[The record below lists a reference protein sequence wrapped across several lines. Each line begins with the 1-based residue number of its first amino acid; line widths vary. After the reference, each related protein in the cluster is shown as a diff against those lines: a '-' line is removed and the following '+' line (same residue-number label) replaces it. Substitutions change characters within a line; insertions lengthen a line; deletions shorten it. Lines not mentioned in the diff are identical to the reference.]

1 MKRTLLGILALVGP
15 LGLAAQNPDLALTQ
29 AERDSILAHYDQI
42 FPIWG
47 RKAIERGFD
56 LPAPFG
62 LNVGVFSASQGVV
75 ISNLGL
81 GFNAPAAPATFIR
94 FEEAKATLT
103 NWNVRA
109 DLWVFPFLN
118 VYGIAGTG
126 PGHTTVHVVEPVE
139 FSTTADFQGENFGIG
154 LTGAFGFRRNF
165 VVLDWNHQWAS
176 SSLLSAPVPVN
187 VFSTRLGRGFRVGPR
202 AQRMR
207 GTFWVGTM
215 LQTMKNETLGSIQL
229 SEVVPPGLDSLFINY
244 QSSAWYQALPPAQQ
258 ALVDNFV
265 QRLQGGGLDT
275 TVVNYS
281 LNKKVADPWNLLV
294 GGTFD
299 YRRHWGLR
307 AEIGL
312 IGRTS
317 GFLMLNYRIKL

>member
-1 MKRTLLGILALVGP
+1 MKRTLMGILALVGP
-15 LGLAAQNPDLALTQ
+15 LHLAAQNPDLALTQ
-29 AERDSILAHYDQI
+29 AERDSILAHYHQI

-56 LPAPFG
+56 LPSPLGFNIGMFA
-62 LNVGVFSASQGVV
+62 ASQGIV
-75 ISNLGL
+75 ISNLGV
-81 GFNAPAAPATFIR
+81 GFNQPPQDASFIK
-94 FEEAKATLT
+94 FQEANAKLT

-187 VFSTRLGRGFRVGPR
+187 VFSTRVGRGFRLGTR
-202 AQRMR
+202 ARRMK
-207 GTFWVGTM
+207 GTLWVGTM
-215 LQTMKNETLGSIQL
+215 LQTMKNETNGSVKL
-229 SEVVPPGLDSLFINY
+229 SEVVPPGMDSLFNNY
-244 QSSAWYQALPPAQQ
+244 QSSAWYQGLTAPQK

-265 QRLQGGGLDT
+265 QRLQGGLDT
-275 TVVNYS
+275 TVVNYT
-281 LNKKVADPWNLLV
+281 LNKKVADPWNLLI
-294 GGTFD
+294 GGTVD

-317 GFLMLNYRIKL
+317 AFLMLNYRIAL

>member
-1 MKRTLLGILALVGP
+1 MTRTLMGILALLGP
-15 LGLAAQNPDLALTQ
+15 LQLAAQNPDLALPQ
-29 AERDSILAHYDQI
+29 AERDSILAHYHQI

-62 LNVGVFSASQGVV
+62 FNVGMFAASQGIV
-75 ISNLGL
+75 ISNLGV
-81 GFNAPAAPATFIR
+81 GFNQPAQPADFIKFR
-94 FEEAKATLT
+94 EANAKLT

-126 PGHTTVHVVEPVE
+126 PGHTTVHIIEPVA

-176 SSLLSAPVPVN
+176 SSLLAAPVPVN
-187 VFSTRLGRGFRVGPR
+187 VFSTRVGRGFRLGTR
-202 AQRMR
+202 ARRMK
-207 GTFWVGTM
+207 GTLWVGTM
-215 LQTMKNETLGSIQL
+215 LQTMKNETVGSIRL
-229 SEVVPPGLDSLFINY
+229 SEVVPPGLDSLFNGY
-244 QSSAWYQALPPAQQ
+244 QSSPWYQALTPAQQ

-265 QRLQGGGLDT
+265 QRLGGGLDT
-275 TVVNYS
+275 TVVNYT
-281 LNKKVADPWNLLV
+281 LNKKVADPWNLLI
-294 GGTFD
+294 GGTID

-307 AEIGL
+307 AEVGL

-317 GFLMLNYRIKL
+317 AFLMLNYRITL

>member
-1 MKRTLLGILALVGP
+1 MKRTLMAILALVGP
-15 LGLAAQNPDLALTQ
+15 LQLAAQNPDLALTQ
-29 AERDSILAHYDQI
+29 AERDSILAHYHQI

-56 LPAPFG
+56 LPSPFG
-62 LNVGVFSASQGVV
+62 FNIGMFAASQGIV
-75 ISNLGL
+75 ISNLGV
-81 GFNAPAAPATFIR
+81 GFNQPAQPADFIK
-94 FEEAKATLT
+94 FQEANAKLT

-126 PGHTTVHVVEPVE
+126 PGHTTVHIIEPVE

-176 SSLLSAPVPVN
+176 SSLLAAPVPVN
-187 VFSTRLGRGFRVGPR
+187 VFSTRVGRGFRIGTR
-202 AQRMR
+202 AQRMK
-207 GTFWVGTM
+207 GTLWVGTM
-215 LQTMKNETLGSIQL
+215 LQTMKNETVGSIRL
-229 SEVVPPGLDSLFINY
+229 SEVVPPGLDSLFTNY
-244 QSSAWYQALPPAQQ
+244 QNEQWYLDLTAPQK

-265 QRLQGGGLDT
+265 QRLGGALDT
-275 TVVNYS
+275 TVVNYT
-281 LNKKVADPWNLLV
+281 LNKKVADPWNLLI
-294 GGTFD
+294 GGTVD

-317 GFLMLNYRIKL
+317 AFLMLNYRIAL

>member
-15 LGLAAQNPDLALTQ
+15 LQLAAQNPDLALTQ
-29 AERDSILAHYDQI
+29 AERDSILAHYHQI

-56 LPAPFG
+56 LPSPLGF
-62 LNVGVFSASQGVV
+62 NIGVFAASQGIV
-75 ISNLGL
+75 ISNLGV
-81 GFNAPAAPATFIR
+81 GFNQPPQDASFIK
-94 FEEAKATLT
+94 FQEAKAKLT

-126 PGHTTVHVVEPVE
+126 PGHTTVHVIEPVE

-187 VFSTRLGRGFRVGPR
+187 VFSTRVGRGFRLGTR
-202 AQRMR
+202 ARRMK
-207 GTFWVGTM
+207 GTLWVGTM
-215 LQTMKNETLGSIQL
+215 LQTMKNETNGSVKL
-229 SEVVPPGLDSLFINY
+229 SEVVPPGMDSLFNNY
-244 QSSAWYQALPPAQQ
+244 QSAPWYQALTPAQK
-258 ALVDNFV
+258 ALVDDFV
-265 QRLQGGGLDT
+265 QRLQGGLET
-275 TVVNYS
+275 TVVNYT
-281 LNKKVADPWNLLV
+281 LNKKVADPWNLLI
-294 GGTFD
+294 GGTVD

-307 AEIGL
+307 AEVGL

-317 GFLMLNYRIKL
+317 AFLMLNYRIAL

>member
-1 MKRTLLGILALVGP
+1 MKRTLMGILAIVGP
-15 LGLAAQNPDLALTQ
+15 LQLAAQNPDLALTQ

-62 LNVGVFSASQGVV
+62 FNIGLFAMSQGVIV
-75 ISNLGL
+75 SNLGL
-81 GFNAPAAPATFIR
+81 GFNNPAQPATFIK
-94 FEEAKATLT
+94 FQEAKAEIT

-126 PGHTTVHVVEPVE
+126 PGHTTVHIIEPVE

-154 LTGAFGFRRNF
+154 LTGAFGFSRNF
-165 VVLDWNHQWAS
+165 VVVDWNHQWAS

-187 VFSTRLGRGFRVGPR
+187 VFSSRLGRGFRIGAR
-202 AQRMR
+202 AKRMR

-215 LQTMKNETLGSIQL
+215 LQTMKNETLGSIKL
-229 SEVVPPGLDSLFINY
+229 SDVVPPGTDSLFNGY
-244 QSSAWYQALPPAQQ
+244 QTSAWYLALSNAQQ
-258 ALVDNFV
+258 ALVDTLV
-265 QRLQGGGLDT
+265 QRLGGGLDT

-281 LNKKVADPWNLLV
+281 LNKKVADPWNLLI
-294 GGTFD
+294 GGTVD

-307 AEIGL
+307 AEIGF
-312 IGRTS
+312 IGRTTA
-317 GFLMLNYRIKL
+317 FLMLNYRITF

>member
-1 MKRTLLGILALVGP
+1 MKPTLIVILACLGP
-15 LGLAAQNPDLALTQ
+15 LPLAAQNPDLALTQ
-29 AERDSILAHYDQI
+29 AERDSILAQYDQI

-56 LPAPFG
+56 LPAPLG
-62 LNVGVFSASQGVV
+62 LNIGVFAASQGIV
-75 ISNLGL
+75 ISNLGV
-81 GFNAPAAPATFIR
+81 GFNGPPQPASFITFQ
-94 FEEAKATLT
+94 EAKAELT

-118 VYGIAGTG
+118 LYGIAGTG

-176 SSLLSAPVPVN
+176 SSLLAAPVPVN
-187 VFSTRLGRGFRVGPR
+187 VFSTRVGRGFRLGTR
-202 AQRMR
+202 ARRMR

-215 LQTMKNETLGSIQL
+215 LQTMKNETLGSVRL
-229 SEVVPPGLDSLFINY
+229 SEVVPPGMDSLFNNY
-244 QSSAWYQALPPAQQ
+244 QSSAWYQALSAPEQ

-265 QRLQGGGLDT
+265 QRLQGGLDT

-281 LNKKVADPWNLLV
+281 LNKKVADPWNLLI
-294 GGTFD
+294 GGTID

-307 AEIGL
+307 AEIGF

-317 GFLMLNYRIKL
+317 AFLMLNYRIAL

>member
-1 MKRTLLGILALVGP
+1 MKRSLVGMLALIAP
-15 LGLAAQNPDLALTQ
+15 LTLAAQNPDLALTQ
-29 AERDSILAHYDQI
+29 AERDSLLASYDQI

-62 LNVGVFSASQGVV
+62 LNVGVFAASQGVV

-81 GFNAPAAPATFIR
+81 GFNEPAQPATFIQFR
-94 FEEAKATLT
+94 EAKAQLT

-126 PGHTTVHVVEPVE
+126 PGQTTVHVVEPVE

-187 VFSTRLGRGFRVGPR
+187 VFSTRIGRGFRVGER
-202 AQRMR
+202 SQRMR
-207 GTFWVGTM
+207 GTLWVGTM
-215 LQTMKNETLGSIQL
+215 LQTMKNETVGSINL
-229 SEVVPPGLDSLFINY
+229 ADVVPPGLDSLFANY
-244 QSSAWYQALPPAQQ
+244 DTTSWYQGLTPPQQ

-265 QRLQGGGLDT
+265 QRLSGALDT
-275 TVVNYS
+275 TVVNYT

-299 YRRHWGLR
+299 YRRNWGLR

-317 GFLMLNYRIKL
+317 GFLMLNYRFTF

>member
-1 MKRTLLGILALVGP
+1 MKRTLMAILALVGP
-15 LGLAAQNPDLALTQ
+15 LQLLAQNPDLALTP
-29 AERDSILAHYDQI
+29 AERDSILAHYHQI

-56 LPAPFG
+56 LPSPLGFNIGMFA
-62 LNVGVFSASQGVV
+62 ASQGIV
-75 ISNLGL
+75 ISNLGV
-81 GFNAPAAPATFIR
+81 GFNQPPQDASFIK
-94 FEEAKATLT
+94 FQEANAKLT

-187 VFSTRLGRGFRVGPR
+187 VFSTRVGRGFRLGTR
-202 AQRMR
+202 ARRMK
-207 GTFWVGTM
+207 GTLWVGTM
-215 LQTMKNETLGSIQL
+215 LQTMKNETNGSVKL
-229 SEVVPPGLDSLFINY
+229 SEVVPPGMDSLFNGY

-258 ALVDNFV
+258 QLVDNFV
-265 QRLQGGGLDT
+265 QRLQGGLDT
-275 TVVNYS
+275 TVVNYR
-281 LNKKVADPWNLLV
+281 LNKKVADPWNLLI
-294 GGTFD
+294 GGTVD

-317 GFLMLNYRIKL
+317 AFLMLNYRIAL

>member
-15 LGLAAQNPDLALTQ
+15 LQLAAQNPDLALTQ

-56 LPAPFG
+56 LPSPLGFNIGIFA
-62 LNVGVFSASQGVV
+62 ASQGIV
-75 ISNLGL
+75 ISNLGV
-81 GFNAPAAPATFIR
+81 GFNQPPQAAAFIK
-94 FEEAKATLT
+94 FQEANAKLT

-126 PGHTTVHVVEPVE
+126 PGHTTVHIVEPVE

-187 VFSTRLGRGFRVGPR
+187 VFSTRVGRGFRLGAR
-202 AQRMR
+202 ARRMK

-215 LQTMKNETLGSIQL
+215 LQSMKNETVGSIRL
-229 SEVVPPGLDSLFINY
+229 ADVVPPGLDSLFNNY
-244 QSSAWYQALPPAQQ
+244 QSAPWYQALTPAQQ
-258 ALVDNFV
+258 TLVDKFV
-265 QRLQGGGLDT
+265 QGLQGGLNT
-275 TVVNYS
+275 TVVNYT
-281 LNKKVADPWNLLV
+281 LNKKVADPWNLLI
-294 GGTFD
+294 GGTVD

-307 AEIGL
+307 AEVGL
-312 IGRTS
+312 IGRRS
-317 GFLMLNYRIKL
+317 AFLMLNYRITL

>member
-1 MKRTLLGILALVGP
+1 MKHVWIAVLMLLGP
-15 LGLAAQNPDLALTQ
+15 LRLAAQNPDLALTQ
-29 AERDSILAHYDQI
+29 AERDSLLASYDQI

-62 LNVGVFSASQGVV
+62 LNVGVFAASQGVV

-81 GFNAPAAPATFIR
+81 GFNEPAAPATFIQFR
-94 FEEAKATLT
+94 EAKAQLT

-126 PGHTTVHVVEPVE
+126 PGQTTVHVVEPVE

-187 VFSTRLGRGFRVGPR
+187 VFSTRIGRGFRVGAR
-202 AQRMR
+202 SQRMR

-215 LQTMKNETLGSIQL
+215 LQTMKNETVGSINL
-229 SEVVPPGLDSLFINY
+229 ADVVPPGLDSLFASY
-244 QSSAWYQALPPAQQ
+244 DTTSWYQGLTPPQQ

-265 QRLQGGGLDT
+265 QRLSGALDT
-275 TVVNYS
+275 TVVNYT

-299 YRRHWGLR
+299 YRRNWGLR
-307 AEIGL
+307 AEVGL

-317 GFLMLNYRIKL
+317 AFLMLNYRFTF